1 MSIQPISRRVY
12 LVYVWNGKVFF
23 LNWEFQWLFIFLDL
37 LPKFPYRHAHLEDY
51 AYKTTRSYDES
62 YD

>member
-23 LNWEFQWLFIFLDL
+23 LNWEFQWLFIFRDL
-37 LPKFPYRHAHLEDY
+37 LHKFPYSHAHLEDY

>member
-23 LNWEFQWLFIFLDL
+23 FKLRIPVIIY
-37 LPKFPYRHAHLEDY
+37 LPGSF
-51 AYKTTRSYDES
+51 T
-62 YD
+62 

>member
-12 LVYVWNGKVFF
+12 LVYVWNGKVF
-23 LNWEFQWLFIFLDL
+23 WEFQWLFIFRDL
-37 LPKFPYRHAHLEDY
+37 LPKFPYSHAHLEDY